1 MVQGVLHQGLE
12 GQFREAHRLQAGVH
26 LNSIV
31 QNVLVTGL
39 LNLEVAAH
47 MLLLF
52 PQGNDVLPPA
62 QGVAEEV
69 GQVGHHLHRRLG
81 PVRLNQPDDGI
92 HGVVQEMGVDLGLQQ
107 RQLRFAQA
115 GLLLGDLLN
124 LGVDPGD
131 HLLHPL
137 AEGTDFIG
145 LRADRLPDR
154 QVAADDVL
162 RPAAQVHHRLG
173 DGPAQPDAV
182 ADQQQDQNG
191 KERQQQQNLRPDLPG
206 NLLLQKVQ
214 LHRLAVEVVIHVLL
228 NQCGEDIDVVFQL
241 HLAAVVTAGLLNLVN
256 FLLQV
261 LAQVQHAGDGPEA
274 VLLAGGIEEVL
285 RQVLGGL
292 DLLDGQALGIPA
304 FNHIVIHLEVDIF
317 LEILVE
323 LRGGGYIVQEVFI
336 LAVVGQH
343 QRQHHR
349 QDHRRKGAE
358 NGHQTVHPAL
368 DGIRTAHNRFPP
380 PR

>member
-1 MVQGVLHQGLE
+1 M
-12 GQFREAHRLQAGVH
+12 R
-26 LNSIV
+26 
-31 QNVLVTGL
+31 
-39 LNLEVAAH
+39 
-47 MLLLF
+47 
-52 PQGNDVLPPA
+52 
-62 QGVAEEV
+62 
-69 GQVGHHLHRRLG
+69 
-81 PVRLNQPDDGI
+81 
-92 HGVVQEMGVDLGLQQ
+92 VDLGLQQ
-107 RQLRFAQA
+107 RQLRFAQT

-274 VLLAGGIEEVL
+274 VLLAGGA
-285 RQVLGGL
+285 Q
-292 DLLDGQALGIPA
+292 
-304 FNHIVIHLEVDIF
+304 
-317 LEILVE
+317 
-323 LRGGGYIVQEVFI
+323 
-336 LAVVGQH
+336 
-343 QRQHHR
+343 
-349 QDHRRKGAE
+349 
-358 NGHQTVHPAL
+358 
-368 DGIRTAHNRFPP
+368 
-380 PR
+380 